1 MTDGSFN
8 SEVFPTQGTSDAQ
21 ARALCDRMKLSG
33 VKVYSV
39 ALQAPTAGKRVL
51 EYCATGSDYFFEPNT
66 AAELT
71 EAYRKIAT
79 SISDLRISQ

>member
-1 MTDGSFN
+1 LN
-8 SEVFPTQGTSDAQ
+8 
-21 ARALCDRMKLSG
+21 
-33 VKVYSV
+33 
-39 ALQAPTAGKRVL
+39 APRAGKEVL
-51 EYCATGSDYFFEPNT
+51 KYCATDTDYYFEPES